1 MPGDYIPKRDSEFDT
16 WISNFQT
23 YVAAHA
29 VELGL
34 TPAQALEVLQA
45 KTMWGLSYSNH
56 IAAREAAGNAQATK
70 EEKKGDAT
78 KTVRQ
83 IVNVIQARKETTDAQ
98 RRSLAITVPD
108 RVPTPTDPEAIR
120 RLSPPEMELDYSKPQ
135 QVTVHAGPYP
145 KDERQNGFKKPAV
158 GFELEVLY
166 SAVPSGT
173 ENLEALPWQ
182 HLGNYPH
189 SPALV
194 VIGHAATVTFRA
206 RYFDQLSN
214 VGTWG
219 PPESCSVTG

>member
-1 MPGDYIPKRDSEFDT
+1 MSDYLPRTDAEFDT
-16 WISNFQT
+16 WISNFQA

-34 TPAQALEVLQA
+34 TPAQALEVLNA

-108 RVPTPTDPEAIR
+108 RVPTPTDPELIR
-120 RLSPPEMELDYSKPQ
+120 RLTPEMELDFSVAQ
-135 QVTVHAGPYP
+135 QVTVHVGPEPKNERRNAFPYP
-145 KDERQNGFKKPAV
+145 ATA
-158 GFELEVLY
+158 FELEKIDGG
-166 SAVPSGT
+166 VPSGT
-173 ENLEALPWQ
+173 PDLDALPWQ
-182 HLGNYPH
+182 RVGIYPH

-206 RYFDQLSN
+206 RYVDHLNN
-214 VGTWG
+214 VGPWG
-219 PPESCSVTG
+219 PPESCSVTA

>member
-1 MPGDYIPKRDSEFDT
+1 
-16 WISNFQT
+16 
-23 YVAAHA
+23 
-29 VELGL
+29 
-34 TPAQALEVLQA
+34 LEVLNA

-70 EEKKGDAT
+70 EEKRADAT

-120 RLSPPEMELDYSKPQ
+120 RLTPEMELDFSVAQ
-135 QVTVHAGPYP
+135 QVTVHVGPEPKNERRNAFPYP
-145 KDERQNGFKKPAV
+145 ATA
-158 GFELEVLY
+158 FELEKIDGVI
-166 SAVPSGT
+166 PPGT
-173 ENLEALPWQ
+173 PDMDALAWQ
-182 HLGNYPH
+182 RVGIFPH

-194 VIGHAATVTFRA
+194 VIGRAATVTFRA
-206 RYFDQLSN
+206 RYFDHLNN
-214 VGTWG
+214 VGPWG

>member
-1 MPGDYIPKRDSEFDT
+1 MSTDFIPAKDSEFDT
-16 WISNFQT
+16 WISNFQA

-29 VELGL
+29 AELGL
-34 TPAQALEVLQA
+34 TPAQALEVLNA

-83 IVNVIQARKETTDAQ
+83 IVNLIQARKETTDGQ

-135 QVTVHAGPYP
+135 QVTVHAGPEPKNERRNAFPYP
-145 KDERQNGFKKPAV
+145 ATA
-158 GFELEVLY
+158 FELQKIEG
-166 SAVPSGT
+166 AVPAGT
-173 ENLEALPWQ
+173 ENLDALPWQ
-182 HLGNYPH
+182 HLGNFPH
-189 SPALV
+189 SPHLHI
-194 VIGHAATVTFRA
+194 IGHAATVTYRA

-214 VGTWG
+214 VGPWG

>member
-1 MPGDYIPKRDSEFDT
+1 MSDYLPRTDAEFDT

-34 TPAQALEVLQA
+34 TPAQAVEVLQA

-83 IVNVIQARKETTDAQ
+83 IVNLIQARKETTDGQ

-135 QVTVHAGPYP
+135 QVTVHAGPEPKNERRNAFPYP
-145 KDERQNGFKKPAV
+145 ATA
-158 GFELEVLY
+158 FELQKIEG
-166 SAVPSGT
+166 AVPAGT
-173 ENLEALPWQ
+173 ENLDALPWQ
-182 HLGNYPH
+182 HLGNFPH
-189 SPALV
+189 SPHLHI
-194 VIGHAATVTFRA
+194 IGHAATVTYRA

-214 VGTWG
+214 VGPWG

>member
-1 MPGDYIPKRDSEFDT
+1 MSGDYIPKRDSDFDT

-29 VELGL
+29 AELGL

-45 KTMWGLSYSNH
+45 KTMWGLSYTNH

-83 IVNVIQARKETTDAQ
+83 IVNLIQARKETTDGQ

-120 RLSPPEMELDYSKPQ
+120 RHTPEMELDYGTAQ

-145 KDERQNGFKKPAV
+145 KDERRNGFPKPAA

-173 ENLEALPWQ
+173 ENLDALPWQ
-182 HLGNYPH
+182 HLGNFPH
-189 SPALV
+189 SPHLHI
-194 VIGHAATVTFRA
+194 IGHAATVTYRA

-214 VGTWG
+214 LGPWG

>member
-1 MPGDYIPKRDSEFDT
+1 MSDYLPRTDAEFDT

-34 TPAQALEVLQA
+34 TPAQALEVLNA
-45 KTMWGLSYSNH
+45 KTMWGLSYTNH

-120 RLSPPEMELDYSKPQ
+120 RLTPEMELDFSVAQ
-135 QVTVHAGPYP
+135 QVTVHAGPEP
-145 KDERQNGFKKPAV
+145 KNELRNRFEKPAT
-158 GFELEVLY
+158 GFELQRIDG
-166 SAVPSGT
+166 AVPLGT

-182 HLGNYPH
+182 HVGNYPH
-189 SPALV
+189 SAALI

-214 VGTWG
+214 VGPWG

>member
-1 MPGDYIPKRDSEFDT
+1 MPGDYIPKGDAEYNT
-16 WISNFQT
+16 WISNFQA

-34 TPAQALEVLQA
+34 TPAQALEVLNA
-45 KTMWGLSYSNH
+45 KTMWGLSYTTH

-120 RLSPPEMELDYSKPQ
+120 RLTPEMELDFSVAQ
-135 QVTVHAGPYP
+135 QVTVHVGPEPKNERRNAFPYP
-145 KDERQNGFKKPAV
+145 ATA
-158 GFELEVLY
+158 FELEKIEG
-166 SAVPSGT
+166 AVPSGT
-173 ENLEALPWQ
+173 ENLDALPWQ
-182 HLGNYPH
+182 HVGIFPH
-189 SPALV
+189 SPTLV
-194 VIGHAATVTFRA
+194 VIGRAATVTFRA
-206 RYFDQLSN
+206 RYVDQLN
-214 VGTWG
+214 HVGPWG
-219 PPESCSVTG
+219 PPESCSVTA

>member
-1 MPGDYIPKRDSEFDT
+1 MADYLPAKDAEFDT
-16 WISNFQT
+16 WISNFQA

-34 TPAQALEVLQA
+34 TPAQALEVLNA
-45 KTMWGLSYSNH
+45 KTMWGLSYTNH

-83 IVNVIQARKETTDAQ
+83 IVAVIQARPGTTDAH
-98 RRSLAITVPD
+98 RAGLGVTIPD

-206 RYFDQLSN
+206 RYFDQLNN

-219 PPESCSVTG
+219 PPESCSVTA